1 MDRTWVSKHL
11 LIFEYGFPML
21 TRTIRSYHI
30 ALANCCAVVGYG
42 DVANPIFKA
51 IQQIPSDDQP
61 MHEVTPTGETT
72 RKQFEDAMM
81 LFLETYDIVC
91 HRFGDPNILPFLHT
105 TLVFI
110 FHLTFYPEAIA
121 HLAPK
126 FPWKLT
132 AMMLNTL
139 IDSCKNYDRI
149 EGENIPQ
156 PESLTKPLPEDFAMR
171 GLLWADRVF
180 PSEWFANDKI
190 DDDEK
195 YLEAASMGEER
206 KDRVLWLGCKISAL
220 NGQFLRY
227 SSETHQFGVAPQ
239 YDVDLK
245 TTMPLTPVNSLEMGE
260 LPDAELLPSGASSSS
275 LAR

>member
-1 MDRTWVSKHL
+1 
-11 LIFEYGFPML
+11 
-21 TRTIRSYHI
+21 
-30 ALANCCAVVGYG
+30 
-42 DVANPIFKA
+42 
-51 IQQIPSDDQP
+51 
-61 MHEVTPTGETT
+61 
-72 RKQFEDAMM
+72 
-81 LFLETYDIVC
+81 
-91 HRFGDPNILPFLHT
+91 
-105 TLVFI
+105 
-110 FHLTFYPEAIA
+110 
-121 HLAPK
+121 LAPK

-139 IDSCKNYDRI
+139 IDSCKDYDRI

-156 PESLTKPLPEDFAMR
+156 PESLTKPLPEDYAMR
-171 GLLWADRVF
+171 GVLWADKVF

-206 KDRVLWLGCKISAL
+206 KDRILWLGCKISAVDG
-220 NGQFLRY
+220 GQFLRY

-245 TTMPLTPVNSLEMGE
+245 TAMSLTPVNSLEMGE